1 MRAFIT
7 KLPDKDAEKFIEAC
21 RRVGKSYYEVL
32 RELIYRWL
40 EEQGVDVDDAPMDV
54 RLSSIEQKLKKL
66 ELEHQRTREELEEIA
81 REYQQ
86 LKKQLEELE
95 KVNKQGLGAWVRR

>member
-54 RLSSIEQKLKKL
+54 RLSSIEQRL
-66 ELEHQRTREELEEIA
+66 RRLEE
-81 REYQQ
+81 EQQ
-86 LKKQLEELE
+86 RLKEQLEQVMKELE
-95 KVNKQGLGAWVRR
+95 KLSKSGLWGFMPNKRR